1 MQKTLLT
8 RIAHQIQTHLQTIN
22 RHIRAFNAGFQHLD
36 HHPIQF
42 ESLENRQLLSAVS
55 FNESLHGDLSANA
68 ANNPTLTLDLG
79 QNTISGS
86 VSHLN
91 DAQDQFTIN
100 LLDGQSI
107 TSVTLQTTSSSSP
120 FGIADIMITGNSLL
134 EHAFAT
140 TGTQIITDTGFSI
153 SSPTLPIDGNWSD
166 TITVMA
172 NFAFPNA
179 QYELILTVEETPS
192 QQPPLPNPN
201 TPPIANND
209 AITID
214 NNTQTNINV
223 LANDTD
229 DDGDTLTPSLLSDPT
244 HGTATLNPDGT
255 INYTPNA
262 NFVGIDTFTYMID
275 DGNGGTDAALVEIT
289 VNQANRDP
297 LATDDTFTVTAGNEA
312 LLNVLLND
320 SDPDADML
328 SVSIFFISNNASAVV
343 TPEGDILYTANSNFA
358 GTDTLIYA
366 LDDGNGGTTTG
377 MVEITVNPA
386 PEPPLSTNDQVT
398 INEDDAP
405 LTINVLLND
414 NNLDDPTV
422 EILSDAS
429 ANTNFTLND
438 DGTITFNTNGDF
450 DSLSQDESTTREIT
464 YRVTNHDGLSD
475 TATLTVNIL
484 GQNDAPILVNQPDDI
499 SIKQGDASSPIDLT
513 EIFNDVDT
521 NDTLRYLVSTEDPDL
536 ISTQIVNGRLT
547 VTTSST
553 LTGTATLKV
562 SAIDSNGAT
571 MTTTMKVTVQPQTQ
585 TLNDQLM
592 SLKDSLKEM
601 KKDGAISNRYFK
613 NLSKT
618 IDRAMKKFDRG
629 NFFAGIRQ
637 LYVLKFKIHIL
648 DCRNKIS
655 HDDAKNLNSMANE
668 SIKTA
673 FKQALEN
680 HKQRCWRRF
689 R

>member
-1 MQKTLLT
+1 MQTTLLT

-22 RHIRAFNAGFQHLD
+22 RHIRAFKAGFQHLD

-42 ESLENRQLLSAVS
+42 ESLENRHLLSAVS
-55 FNESLHGDLSANA
+55 FDESLHGDLSADA

-79 QNTISGS
+79 QNTITGS
-86 VSHLN
+86 ISHLT

-107 TSVTLQTTSSSSP
+107 TSVTLQTTSTSSP

-140 TGTQIITDTGFSI
+140 TGTQVITDTGFSI

-179 QYELILTVEETPS
+179 QYELILTVEETPITNTS
-192 QQPPLPNPN
+192 PVGMNDQVTVNEDDGPL
-201 TPPIANND
+201 
-209 AITID
+209 TID
-214 NNTQTNINV
+214 
-223 LANDTD
+223 
-229 DDGDTLTPSLLSDPT
+229 
-244 HGTATLNPDGT
+244 
-255 INYTPNA
+255 
-262 NFVGIDTFTYMID
+262 
-275 DGNGGTDAALVEIT
+275 
-289 VNQANRDP
+289 
-297 LATDDTFTVTAGNEA
+297 
-312 LLNVLLND
+312 VLLND
-320 SDPDADML
+320 D
-328 SVSIFFISNNASAVV
+328 
-343 TPEGDILYTANSNFA
+343 
-358 GTDTLIYA
+358 
-366 LDDGNGGTTTG
+366 
-377 MVEITVNPA
+377 
-386 PEPPLSTNDQVT
+386 
-398 INEDDAP
+398 
-405 LTINVLLND
+405 
-414 NNLDDPTV
+414 NLDDPTV
-422 EILSDAS
+422 EILGDAS

-450 DSLSQDESTTREIT
+450 DTLSEDESTTREIT
-464 YRVTNHDGLSD
+464 YRVTNQSGLSD

-499 SIKQGDASSPIDLT
+499 SIKQGDTSSPIDLST
-513 EIFNDVDT
+513 IFNDIDT
-521 NDTLRYLVSTEDPDL
+521 NDTLRYLISTEDPDL

-553 LTGTATLKV
+553 LTGTATLKI
-562 SAIDSNGAT
+562 SAIDNNGAT
-571 MTTTMKVTVQPQTQ
+571 MTTTMNVTVQPQTQ

-618 IDRAMKKFDRG
+618 IDRAMKRFDRG

-637 LYVLKFKIHIL
+637 LYVLKFKVHIL

-680 HKQRCWRRF
+680 HKHRCWRRF